1 MNIIKDSIRVQLPV
15 LKLGICF
22 FLYFSYHS
30 GVILDSKVFDT
41 YGIISAG
48 RNLRDYL
55 NNIKGKY
62 VILFQGQVDRR
73 PISINPRLNCNLG
86 FFILFF
92 KTPFGLIFCVLFRA
106 SNSHILDKKK
116 FDWIFFKALRSESY
130 FTLTLGYLNPA
141 SNNPALVFRCS
152 LKGN

>member
-15 LKLGICF
+15 LKLGICFF

-62 VILFQGQVDRR
+62 VISFQGQVDRR
-73 PISINPRLNCNLG
+73 PISINPKLNCNLG
-86 FFILFF
+86 FFILLF
-92 KTPFGLIFCVLFRA
+92 KTPFGLIFCVLFKA

-116 FDWIFFKALRSESY
+116 F
-130 FTLTLGYLNPA
+130 G
-141 SNNPALVFRCS
+141 
-152 LKGN
+152 

>member
-1 MNIIKDSIRVQLPV
+1 MCSNSLSPRRTMFQRNSRNEYYKRFDSCTIAGSQTRHMF
-15 LKLGICF
+15 F

-62 VILFQGQVDRR
+62 VISFRGQVDRR
-73 PISINPRLNCNLG
+73 PISINPKLNCNLG
-86 FFILFF
+86 FFILLF

-116 FDWIFFKALRSESY
+116 LD
-130 FTLTLGYLNPA
+130 
-141 SNNPALVFRCS
+141 
-152 LKGN
+152 

>member
-73 PISINPRLNCNLG
+73 PISINPR
-86 FFILFF
+86 FILFF

-116 FDWIFFKALRSESY
+116 FD
-130 FTLTLGYLNPA
+130 
-141 SNNPALVFRCS
+141 
-152 LKGN
+152 